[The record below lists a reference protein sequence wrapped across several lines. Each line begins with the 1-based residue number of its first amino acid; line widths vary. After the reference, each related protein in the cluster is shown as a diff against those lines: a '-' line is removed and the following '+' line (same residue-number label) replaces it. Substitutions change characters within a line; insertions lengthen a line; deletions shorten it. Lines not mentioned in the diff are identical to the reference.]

1 MSTISPAVTGMLAAT
16 ARLDATAQRIVGVAP
31 VGAAPPTERAQS
43 TSAQSTT
50 SSPAGAATPKRPQ
63 SAGYFF
69 APEPEEPD
77 PAKEKVEQMQAL
89 SQFKANL
96 QSLLAGDQLTR
107 EALKI

>member
-1 MSTISPAVTGMLAAT
+1 MSTISPALSGMLAAT
-16 ARLDATAQRIVGVAP
+16 ARLDASAQRITGVSP
-31 VGAAPPTERAQS
+31 VGAAPAAEPAQS
-43 TSAQSTT
+43 TSAQNTT
-50 SSPAGAATPKRPQ
+50 SSPAATAAPKRPL

-77 PAKEKVEQMQAL
+77 PAKDKVEQMQAL

-96 QSLLAGDQLTR
+96 QSLLAGDQMTR